1 MDVKIEQSS
10 VKVNPVGKSDI
21 ELVIGVQEGKRS
33 FFGKQTIVGNVSIGT
48 DELMDKGEKSKI
60 ETGEPYSPTLLSE
73 ERNRLR
79 KKYGEKG
86 YLDARVRAIR
96 TPNLETN
103 QIDLRFEITE
113 NNKFI
118 KPDC

>member
-1 MDVKIEQSS
+1 MASSGRDDKPKI
-10 VKVNPVGKSDI
+10 D
-21 ELVIGVQEGKRS
+21 
-33 FFGKQTIVGNVSIGT
+33 
-48 DELMDKGEKSKI
+48 
-60 ETGEPYSPTLLSE
+60 TGEPYSPALLSE

-113 NNKFI
+113 NNKFSVNSI
-118 KPDC
+118 KVRGNEKTKTIAIIRELALSPGETFDLLNGNKRSSS